1 MGGNSL
7 SGTLIYSYIEDI
19 AKRLHDPA
27 LHGAASVMVGAGF
40 SKNADVVDDE
50 TSAPSWEEL
59 AVSMFEV
66 LYKKP
71 RNIADIKNWEIQKIK
86 KTSGKNVLKLAEEY
100 KSVFGRD
107 KLNKFIEGNINDDKY
122 IPGDLHKK
130 LLSLNWRDVFT
141 TNYDTLLERT
151 IDKINV
157 KFNYKILTNQND
169 LPGSTH
175 PRIIKLH
182 GSVDSSKNYVIC
194 EEDYRTYP
202 VQYAPLVNTV
212 QQAMLET
219 QLCLIGFSGDDP
231 NFLSWLGWLRD
242 NMGENC
248 PAIYLVGLF
257 QNMSS
262 AEKMTLENQN
272 ITIIDIGDMF
282 DEKANV
288 GHHEALEAFLNK
300 LTDYGQE
307 NEKIFEPV
315 PYKNLQLKQDFHKSI
330 DDKYFEIME
339 EFLSRMK
346 DKTNGYLAF
355 PSTQETDRFIYSLKE
370 HFNELLKLE
379 PSAQQV
385 NTLSKIVYL
394 LRRSYSILEDPE
406 ANKVKSLIDAF
417 NEEKLRNEKS
427 LLTSWV
433 DVALYLLEMYRIDGR
448 DQDYNNLLSK
458 IEKASSN
465 LDGYSKEELIIEK
478 CKFLIAS
485 FDYTQA
491 AEEIERINHGV
502 ALDIQLKKVFLY
514 KQIGEEEK
522 GKDLLRKVSA
532 ALAQKKYSEHKTASL
547 KGYLNL
553 CARSL
558 MSGMRES
565 FDDSFSDKEYYS
577 NAYNVRNIYNQIK
590 NDVSNS
596 LLLAYN
602 ESRGEK
608 PGFNPGTYKVSY
620 GTATK
625 KEQDAVS
632 KPLKYVM
639 FQDLL
644 CLSNTF
650 SDHKEILALALKGI
664 IPTSSIPIWKWSSII
679 RTNDMKIINA
689 FFTRELI
696 VSSDVGWI
704 ETISDQLFKLVDKF
718 NSEDSFNRRNRIIT
732 QETIYDI
739 LSRFS
744 IVMEDDKVINLSEKI
759 IEQGKLLNDIDDID
773 SRRLT
778 EFFRRIR
785 FSMSSDILSHY
796 LHELLSSDS
805 IPFHFLIEFLD
816 IDAYIDHHIEISDDV
831 FNKVVEEIESSD
843 GVTRDKGIT
852 KVILINSV
860 ATLGKYKS
868 KIAETLWGQRNDLGF
883 PKTSNFYVW
892 IWNNLPYPD
901 NVDFGNLYLNFLENP
916 RFIRS
921 VKEGSISGI
930 ATIDIR
936 INEYIECFRRV
947 SDFSKNVKVSYEF
960 SWTSDFFIKIINYI
974 YEYLDNE
981 KKLLTFKY
989 DFFGTEIEGRKR
1001 FVRLGDFVAMLA
1013 AQAYLSEVY
1022 TEDVVVEVKN
1032 VKNLLQDNNVTSP
1045 SLDIIE
1051 KVTKDE
1057 SIEADIDNLMNRAI
1071 IGERDELGQAMNV
1084 INLLLVFEKKS
1095 VKNIKISNHLTELI
1109 NSLKYFDLSR
1119 SSMVISKLIF
1129 VIDHPILIQEHY
1141 RSGII
1146 KAFRQSID
1154 KLDLS
1159 FNESNRELIDTIYS
1173 LSILIR
1179 KYYDKLIQNEISI
1192 SKDLGSI
1199 IEKLRYSKL
1208 KEVRYMWED
1217 IQV

>member
-1 MGGNSL
+1 M

-19 AKRLHDPA
+19 AKRIHDPA

-50 TSAPSWEEL
+50 TSAPNWEEL

-66 LYKKP
+66 LYQKP
-71 RNIADIKNWEIQKIK
+71 KNKADIKNWEIQKIK

-100 KSVFGRD
+100 KSVFGRN
-107 KLNKFIEGNINDDKY
+107 KLNKFIEANLNDDKY

-157 KFNYKILTNQND
+157 KFNYKILTNQNN

-182 GSVDSSKNYVIC
+182 GSVDSAKNYIIC

-248 PAIYLVGLF
+248 PTIYLVGLF

-282 DEKANV
+282 NKKTNV
-288 GHHEALEAFLNK
+288 GHQEALDAFLNK
-300 LTDYGQE
+300 LIEYGQE

-315 PYKNLQLKQDFHKSI
+315 PFKNLLFSQDFHKSI
-330 DDKYFEIME
+330 DDKYFEVMDT
-339 EFLSRMK
+339 FLSRMK

-355 PSTQETDRFIYSLKE
+355 QSTPETDRFIDSLRDHLK
-370 HFNELLKLE
+370 ELLKLE
-379 PSAQQV
+379 PSTQQV
-385 NTLSKIVYL
+385 IILSKIVYL
-394 LRRSYSILEDPE
+394 LRRSYSILEDSE
-406 ANKVKSLIDAF
+406 ANKVKSLIDTF
-417 NEEKLRNEKS
+417 NEEKLRNEKG
-427 LLTSWV
+427 LLASWV

-465 LDGYSKEELIIEK
+465 LDGYSKEELQIEK

-485 FDYTQA
+485 FNYTQA
-491 AEEIERINHGV
+491 AEEIEKINHGV

-514 KQIGEEEK
+514 KQMGEDEK
-522 GKDLLRKVSA
+522 GKDLLRKASA
-532 ALAQKKYSEHKTASL
+532 VLAQKKYSENKTASL

-558 MSGMRES
+558 MSGISES

-577 NAYNVRNIYNQIK
+577 NSYNVRNIYNQIK

-608 PGFNPGTYKVSY
+608 PGFNPGTYKVRY
-620 GTATK
+620 GTATR

-644 CLSNTF
+644 CLPNTF

-664 IPTSSIPIWKWSSII
+664 IPTSPIPTWKWSSII
-679 RTNDMKIINA
+679 RTNDKNIINT

-696 VSSDVGWI
+696 VSSDIEWI
-704 ETISDQLFKLVDKF
+704 QTISDQLFKLVDKF
-718 NSEDSFNRRNRIIT
+718 NSEDIFNRRNRIIT

-744 IVMEDDKVINLSEKI
+744 IVMEDDKVISLSEKI
-759 IEQGKLLNDIDDID
+759 IEQRKMLDDTD
-773 SRRLT
+773 SMRLT
-778 EFFRRIR
+778 EFFGRIR
-785 FSMSSDILSHY
+785 FSMNADVLSYY
-796 LHELLSSDS
+796 LHELLTSDK
-805 IPFHFLIEFLD
+805 IPLHFLIEFVD
-816 IDAYIDHHIEISDDV
+816 IDADFDHHIEISDDV
-831 FNKVVEEIESSD
+831 FNKIVEEIKSND
-843 GVTRDKGIT
+843 GVTRDKGVT
-852 KVILINSV
+852 KVILIKSV
-860 ATLGKYKS
+860 ADLGKYKS
-868 KIAETLWGQRNDLGF
+868 KIAEALWGQRDERGF

-901 NVDFGNLYLNFLENP
+901 NVDLGILYMKHLENP

-921 VKEGSISGI
+921 VKEGSILGI
-930 ATIDIR
+930 PTIDNPIH
-936 INEYIECFRRV
+936 EYIQCFRRV
-947 SDFSKNVKVSYEF
+947 SDFSKNGKVSFEF
-960 SWTSDFFIKIINYI
+960 TWTSDYFIKIIKYI

-981 KKLLTFKY
+981 KKLLTLKF
-989 DFFGTEIEGRKR
+989 DIFGSEREGRKR
-1001 FVRLGDFVAMLA
+1001 FIRLGDFVAMLA

-1022 TEDVVVEVKN
+1022 TSDVEVEIKN
-1032 VKNLLQDNNVTSP
+1032 VKNILQDNNVTSA
-1045 SLDIIE
+1045 SIDIIE
-1051 KVTKDE
+1051 KVIKDE

-1071 IGERDELGQAMNV
+1071 IGSRDELGQAMIV
-1084 INLLLVFEKKS
+1084 IDLLLAFEKKS
-1095 VKNIKISNHLTELI
+1095 IKNVKISNHVTELI
-1109 NSLKYFDLSR
+1109 NSLKYFDISR
-1119 SSMVISKLIF
+1119 SSMVISKLIT
-1129 VIDHPILIQEHY
+1129 VIDHPILIQEDY
-1141 RSGII
+1141 RSKII
-1146 KAFRQSID
+1146 KAFRQNID

-1179 KYYDKLIQNEISI
+1179 KYYDKLIQNGISI
-1192 SKDLGSI
+1192 SKDLAAI
-1199 IEKLRYSKL
+1199 IQDLSYSKL

>member
-1 MGGNSL
+1 M

-27 LHGAASVMVGAGF
+27 LYGAASVMVGAGF

-50 TSAPSWEEL
+50 TSAPNWEEL

-71 RNIADIKNWEIQKIK
+71 RNKVDIKNWEIQKIK

-100 KSVFGRD
+100 KAVFGRN

-182 GSVDSSKNYVIC
+182 GSVDSSKNYIIS

-248 PAIYLVGLF
+248 PVIYLVGLF

-288 GHHEALEAFLNK
+288 GHHEALEEFLNN
-300 LTDYGQE
+300 LTEYGQE
-307 NEKIFEPV
+307 KEKIFEPV
-315 PYKNLQLKQDFHKSI
+315 PYKNLQFKEDFHKSI

-346 DKTNGYLAF
+346 DKTNSYLAF
-355 PSTQETDRFIYSLKE
+355 PSTQETDRFIDSLRY

-379 PSAQQV
+379 PSTQQV
-385 NTLSKIVYL
+385 NILSKIVYL
-394 LRRSYSILEDPE
+394 LRRSYSILEDSE
-406 ANKVKSLIDAF
+406 ANKVKSLIDTF
-417 NEEKLRNEKS
+417 NKEKLRTEKS

-448 DQDYNNLLSK
+448 DQDYNNLFSK

-465 LDGYSKEELIIEK
+465 VDGYSKEELQIEK
-478 CKFLIAS
+478 CKFLIGS
-485 FDYTQA
+485 FDYSQA
-491 AEEIERINHGV
+491 TEEIERINHGI
-502 ALDIQLKKVFLY
+502 ALDIQLKKAFLY
-514 KQIGEEEK
+514 KQIGEDEK
-522 GKDLLRKVSA
+522 GKALLRKVSA
-532 ALAQKKYSEHKTASL
+532 TLAQKKYSEHKTASL

-577 NAYNVRNIYNQIK
+577 NSYNVRNIYNQIK
-590 NDVSNS
+590 NGVSNS
-596 LLLAYN
+596 LLLVYN

-608 PGFNPGTYKVSY
+608 PGFNLGTYKVSY

-644 CLSNTF
+644 CLPNTF

-664 IPTSSIPIWKWSSII
+664 IPTSSIPTWKWSSII
-679 RTNDMKIINA
+679 RTNDKKIINT

-718 NSEDSFNRRNRIIT
+718 NSEDNFNRRNRIIT

-744 IVMEDDKVINLSEKI
+744 IAMEDDKVINLSEKI
-759 IEQGKLLNDIDDID
+759 IEQRKLLDDSD

-785 FSMSSDILSHY
+785 FSMSTDILSHY

-805 IPFHFLIEFLD
+805 IPFHFLTEFLD
-816 IDAYIDHHIEISDDV
+816 IDAYIDLHIEISDGV
-831 FNKVVEEIESSD
+831 FNKVVKEIESSD
-843 GVTRDKGIT
+843 GVTRDKGIS
-852 KVILINSV
+852 KVILIKSA

-868 KIAETLWGQRNDLGF
+868 EIAEALWGQKNDLGF

-892 IWNNLPYPD
+892 LWDNLPYPN
-901 NVDFGNLYLNFLENP
+901 NVDLGNLYMNFLENP

-921 VKEGSISGI
+921 VNERTISGI
-930 ATIDIR
+930 TTIDIR
-936 INEYIECFRRV
+936 INEYIEYFRRV
-947 SDFSKNVKVSYEF
+947 SDFSKSEKVSYELA
-960 SWTSDFFIKIINYI
+960 WTSDFFIKIIKYI

-981 KKLLTFKY
+981 KSLLTLKY
-989 DFFGTEIEGRKR
+989 DIFGTEKEGRVR
-1001 FVRLGDFVAMLA
+1001 FIRLGDFVAMLA

-1022 TEDVVVEVKN
+1022 TQGVVVEVKN
-1032 VKNLLQDNNVTSP
+1032 VKNLLLDNNVTSP
-1045 SLDIIE
+1045 SIDIIE

-1057 SIEADIDNLMNRAI
+1057 SIEADIDNLMKRAI

-1084 INLLLVFEKKS
+1084 FNLLLVFEKKS
-1095 VKNIKISNHLTELI
+1095 VKNVKISNHLNELI

-1119 SSMVISKLIF
+1119 SSMVISKLIS
-1129 VIDHPILIQEHY
+1129 VIDHPILIQEHH

-1179 KYYDKLIQNEISI
+1179 KYYDKLIQNGISI
-1192 SKDLGSI
+1192 SKDLAAI
-1199 IEKLRYSKL
+1199 IEELRYSKL

-1217 IQV
+1217 I